1 MVKGTAHGWVN
12 CELSK
17 WKTKPASTVEADETQ
32 KKKHGEAG
40 EALDSC
46 TPQKWKLCHLHNF
59 FLKSEGTLKY
69 KGYFLINTMT
79 LQIMFFSI

>member
-12 CELSK
+12 CELGK

-32 KKKHGEAG
+32 EKKHGEAG

-46 TPQKWKLCHLHNF
+46 TPQKWKQT
-59 FLKSEGTLKY
+59 SDAS
-69 KGYFLINTMT
+69 T
-79 LQIMFFSI
+79 LQRSQPAAVVSPH